1 MANRIG
7 GRPLASIHFVGT
19 YPPIRCGIADYTCSI
34 TENISTGKWAV
45 LSFRLDNGEL
55 PVTISDFAATDN
67 IWYGIPGPRKF
78 SAPVIEDGLREV
90 GVKTDEAVLWFQHEF
105 GIWLNDQAFV
115 TMLRGLDLPKIVTFH
130 TLRFQSTETP
140 AGLVKYEYDLL
151 QALLPHVD
159 AITVFSRG
167 VHTAVTTAFPT
178 YRHKVHIIR
187 HGVHSYPAVSSLSRQ
202 EAKEALNAF
211 LLYESELDR
220 ETKEALQR
228 QRVFLD
234 PETVILGQ
242 TGFLHPIKGTEYLYP
257 AREELQKLIPGRRI
271 VAVRI
276 GIPRREVD
284 IGHASE
290 LRAKQ
295 NGRDKFLLEIWL
307 PQRLLALAQRAFDIN
322 YYWPHECTQS
332 GVLTHAIG
340 AGAIIA
346 GRDLEGVGETLKDA
360 GAMADSDPER
370 LLLKI
375 RDHVL
380 NPLLQHQ
387 VEQKALAYAR
397 EFSWENQTR
406 LHYQLAQ
413 ELLSSVPMPGTS
425 NALVEAGA
433 IGTPLTAWRILS

>member
-1 MANRIG
+1 M
-7 GRPLASIHFVGT
+7 ASIHFVGT
-19 YPPIRCGIADYTCSI
+19 YPPIRCGIADYTSFI
-34 TENISTGKWAV
+34 TRKSPAEKWAV
-45 LSFRLDNGEL
+45 LSFRLDNDEL
-55 PVTISDFAATDN
+55 PVTINDYAATEN
-67 IWYGIPGPRKF
+67 VWYGIPGPRKF
-78 SAPVIEDGLREV
+78 SASVIKGGLREL
-90 GVKTDEAVLWFQHEF
+90 GALSNEAVLWFQHEF
-105 GIWLNDQAFV
+105 GIWSNDQAFV
-115 TMLRGLDLPKIVTFH
+115 MMLRGLDLPKIITFH

-140 AGLVKYEYDLL
+140 AGLVKYEHDLL
-151 QALLPHVD
+151 QELLPHVD

-167 VHTAVTTAFPT
+167 VYTAVTTAFPG

-187 HGVHSYPAVSSLSRQ
+187 HGVHSYPTVSSLSRQ
-202 EAKEALNAF
+202 EAKNALNTF

-220 ETKEALQR
+220 KTKESLHR

-242 TGFLHPIKGTEYLYP
+242 AGFLHPAKGSEYLYP
-257 AREELQKLIPGRRI
+257 ARDELQKLIPDRRI

-276 GIPRREVD
+276 GIPRRKED
-284 IGHASE
+284 IDHASE
-290 LRAKQ
+290 MRLNQ
-295 NGRDKFLLEIWL
+295 NGRDKFLLETWL
-307 PQRLLALAQRAFDIN
+307 PERLLPLAQRAFDIN
-322 YYWPHECTQS
+322 YYWPYECTQS
-332 GVLTHAIG
+332 GVLSHAFG
-340 AGAIIA
+340 AGAVIA

-375 RDHVL
+375 RDHAR

-397 EFSWENQTR
+397 KFSWENQTR

-413 ELLSSVPMPGTS
+413 EVLSPVPTLQTS

>member
-1 MANRIG
+1 
-7 GRPLASIHFVGT
+7 
-19 YPPIRCGIADYTCSI
+19 
-34 TENISTGKWAV
+34 
-45 LSFRLDNGEL
+45 L
-55 PVTISDFAATDN
+55 PVTISDYAATDN

-78 SAPVIEDGLREV
+78 SASVIEDGLREL
-90 GVKTDEAVLWFQHEF
+90 GVRSDETVLWFQHEF
-105 GIWLNDQAFV
+105 GIWLDDQAFV

-130 TLRFQSTETP
+130 TLRFQSNETP
-140 AGLVKYEYDLL
+140 TGLVKYEYDLL

-159 AITVFSRG
+159 AITVFSQG
-167 VHTAVTTAFPT
+167 VHTAVTTAFPV

-187 HGVHSYPAVSSLSRQ
+187 HGVQSYPAVSSLSRQ
-202 EAKEALNAF
+202 EAKNALHAF
-211 LLYESELDR
+211 LLYESELDD
-220 ETKEALQR
+220 EVQEALQQ

-234 PETVILGQ
+234 PETIILGQ
-242 TGFLHPIKGTEYLYP
+242 TGFLHPIKGSEYLYP
-257 AREELQKLIPGRRI
+257 ARDELQKLIPDRRI

-290 LRAKQ
+290 LRVKQ
-295 NGRDKFLLEIWL
+295 NRKDRFLLETWL
-307 PQRLLALAQRAFDIN
+307 PQRLLPLAQRAFDIN
-322 YYWPHECTQS
+322 YYWPHDCSQS
-332 GVLTHAIG
+332 GVLAHALG

-346 GRDLEGVGETLKDA
+346 GRDLEGVGEMLKDA
-360 GAMADSDPER
+360 GSMADSDPEH

-380 NPLLQHQ
+380 NPLLQYQ

-397 EFSWENQTR
+397 KFSWENQTR

-413 ELLSSVPMPGTS
+413 EVLSIPAPQSS
-425 NALVEAGA
+425 SALVEAGA

>member
-1 MANRIG
+1 M
-7 GRPLASIHFVGT
+7 
-19 YPPIRCGIADYTCSI
+19 
-34 TENISTGKWAV
+34 K
-45 LSFRLDNGEL
+45 NGLKEL
-55 PVTISDFAATDN
+55 
-67 IWYGIPGPRKF
+67 
-78 SAPVIEDGLREV
+78 
-90 GVKTDEAVLWFQHEF
+90 GVHNDDAVLWFQHEF

-115 TMLRGLDLPKIVTFH
+115 KMLRGLDLPKVITFH

-140 AGLVKYEYDLL
+140 TGLVKYEYDLL
-151 QALLPHVD
+151 QALLPYVD

-167 VHTAVTTAFPT
+167 VYFAVTTAFPEH
-178 YRHKVHIIR
+178 RQKVHIIR
-187 HGVHSYPAVSSLSRQ
+187 HGVHSYPAVSRLSRQ

-220 ETKEALQR
+220 ETKEVLYR

-234 PETVILGQ
+234 PENVILGQ
-242 TGFLHPIKGTEYLYP
+242 TGFLHPIKGSEHLYL
-257 AREELQKLIPGRRI
+257 ARDELQKLIPDRRI

-276 GIPRREVD
+276 GIPRRQED

-290 LRAKQ
+290 LRGKQ
-295 NGRDKFLLEIWL
+295 TGEDQFFFLETWL
-307 PQRLLALAQRAFDIN
+307 PQRLLPLAQRAFDIN

-332 GVLTHAIG
+332 GVLTHALG
-340 AGAIIA
+340 AGATIA
-346 GRDLEGVGETLKDA
+346 GRDLEGVGETLRDA

-380 NPLLQHQ
+380 NPLLQYQ

-397 EFSWENQTR
+397 RFSWENQMR
-406 LHYQLAQ
+406 LHFQLA
-413 ELLSSVPMPGTS
+413 EEVLSSVPVMEVS
-425 NALVEAGA
+425 SALVEVGA

>member
-1 MANRIG
+1 MSPA
-7 GRPLASIHFVGT
+7 
-19 YPPIRCGIADYTCSI
+19 
-34 TENISTGKWAV
+34 GKWAV

-55 PVTISDFAATDN
+55 PVTISDYTAMGN
-67 IWYGIPGPRKF
+67 VWYGIPGPRRF
-78 SAPVIEDGLREV
+78 SASVIDDGLREL
-90 GVKTDEAVLWFQHEF
+90 GARSDEAVLWFQHEF
-105 GIWLNDQAFV
+105 GIWSNDQAFV
-115 TMLRGLDLPKIVTFH
+115 AMLRGLDLPKVVTFH

-140 AGLVKYEYDLL
+140 TGLVKYEYDLL

-167 VHTAVTTAFPT
+167 VHGAVTTAFPM

-202 EAKEALNAF
+202 EAKNALNAF
-211 LLYESELDR
+211 LLYESELDQ
-220 ETKEALQR
+220 ETKEALHR

-234 PETVILGQ
+234 PETIVLGQ
-242 TGFLHPIKGTEYLYP
+242 AGFLHPVKGSEYLYS
-257 AREELQKLIPGRRI
+257 ARDELQKLIPDRRI

-284 IGHASE
+284 RGHASE
-290 LRAKQ
+290 LRVKQ
-295 NGRDKFLLEIWL
+295 NGIDKFLLETWL
-307 PQRLLALAQRAFDIN
+307 SQRLLPLAQRAFDVN
-322 YYWPHECTQS
+322 YYWPLECTQS
-332 GVLTHAIG
+332 GVLTHALG
-340 AGAIIA
+340 TGAIIA

-360 GAMADSDPER
+360 GSMADSDPEH

-387 VEQKALAYAR
+387 VEQKALAYASK
-397 EFSWENQTR
+397 FSWENQTR

-413 ELLSSVPMPGTS
+413 EVLSHVPMLQSS

-433 IGTPLTAWRILS
+433 IGIPLTAWRILS